1 MKKNNVKKE
10 LANYVASVETINTTN
25 IKEDN
30 AMDNTTNNNVMV
42 TFEGKQI
49 TEKKDLMD
57 LTIAQLNE
65 LSRSFGLNGYP
76 KKARKLE
83 IVSMLWDDLCDL
95 ADEKH
100 EFEKTCAEVVEQVYT
115 MSPLDDPMFA
125 GMDVSDDVLLMP
137 TPVEEEK
144 EEETM
149 VEAKTVTVNEDEKKA
164 NGNKL
169 VKMLISVWIYNQ
181 RSEYY
186 YTDSTGQT
194 HESKYHLFFWS
205 KKYNAMI
212 ASRKAL
218 MKVTND
224 TIVATFGEQYAY
236 SETNNN
242 YWLILKA
249 YETVAD
255 RGFCTV
261 NNSDVFISAEQ
272 WDKMNRQVDLLQRN
286 AIEAGCKT
294 MKEYICQ

>member
-1 MKKNNVKKE
+1 
-10 LANYVASVETINTTN
+10 
-25 IKEDN
+25 
-30 AMDNTTNNNVMV
+30 
-42 TFEGKQI
+42 
-49 TEKKDLMD
+49 
-57 LTIAQLNE
+57 
-65 LSRSFGLNGYP
+65 
-76 KKARKLE
+76 
-83 IVSMLWDDLCDL
+83 
-95 ADEKH
+95 
-100 EFEKTCAEVVEQVYT
+100 
-115 MSPLDDPMFA
+115 
-125 GMDVSDDVLLMP
+125 
-137 TPVEEEK
+137 
-144 EEETM
+144 M

-164 NGNKL
+164 NGDKL
-169 VKMLISVWIYNQ
+169 VKMLISAWIYNQ

-224 TIVATFGEQYAY
+224 AIVATFGEQYAY

-255 RGFCTV
+255 RGFCSV
-261 NNSDVFISAEQ
+261 KDSDVFISAEQ
-272 WDKMNRQVDLLQRN
+272 WDKMNRQVDLLQKN
-286 AIEAGCKT
+286 AIAAGCKT

>member
-1 MKKNNVKKE
+1 MKKNNTKKE
-10 LANYVASVETINTTN
+10 LANYVASVETTNTN
-25 IKEDN
+25 NKEDKG
-30 AMDNTTNNNVMV
+30 MDNTTNVMV
-42 TFEGKQI
+42 TFEGKEI
-49 TEKKDLMD
+49 SEKKDLMA

-76 KKARKLE
+76 KKTRKLE

-115 MSPLDDPMFA
+115 MNPLDDPMFA
-125 GMDVSDDVLLMP
+125 DMDVSDDVLMMP
-137 TPVEEEK
+137 TPVEEK
-144 EEETM
+144 EEIDM

-164 NGNKL
+164 NGDKL
-169 VKMLISVWIYNQ
+169 VKMLISAWIYNQ

-224 TIVATFGEQYAY
+224 AIVATFGEQYAY

-255 RGFCTV
+255 RGFCSV
-261 NNSDVFISAEQ
+261 KDSDVFISAEQ
-272 WDKMNRQVDLLQRN
+272 WDKMNRQVDLLQKN
-286 AIEAGCKT
+286 AIAAGCKT